1 MSKSNQHVVTH
12 NGSWAVRGSGN
23 EKVTSIHSTQSEA
36 IRSAREIAINNKS
49 EVVIHDRHG
58 KIRDSDSY
66 GKDSNPPK
74 DKKH

>member
-1 MSKSNQHVVTH
+1 MTKSNQHVVTH
-12 NGSWAVRGSGN
+12 NGNWAVRGAGN

-36 IRSAREIAINNKS
+36 IQSARVIAINNRC

-66 GKDSNPPK
+66 GKDFNPPT